1 MRSTKALLSGLVVV
15 VLVASPFSSASAAWR
30 HRGIIP
36 DVFGAAAAIV
46 VGAATIATAPLAI
59 IAGAGPRGYYGGPP
73 GYAYDRP
80 PRDYYGGPAAGYGY
94 EGPPRGYYAPPQARY
109 YAPPRDYGSRS
120 DYYRPRP
127 RYYGPPPGY

>member
-15 VLVASPFSSASAAWR
+15 TLVAAPLSSASAAWR

-36 DVFGAAAAIV
+36 DVFGAAAAVV

-59 IAGAGPRGYYGGPP
+59 IAGAGPRGYYGGVPR
-73 GYAYDRP
+73 YAYDGP
-80 PRDYYGGPAAGYGY
+80 QRDYYGGSSGYAY
-94 EGPPRGYYAPPQARY
+94 EGPPRGYYARPPARY
-109 YAPPRDYGSRS
+109 YAPPRDYGPPPGF
-120 DYYRPRP
+120 YRPPP

>member
-1 MRSTKALLSGLVVV
+1 MRSTKALVSSLVVV
-15 VLVASPFSSASAAWR
+15 AFVAVPLSSASAAWR

-73 GYAYDRP
+73 GYAND
-80 PRDYYGGPAAGYGY
+80 
-94 EGPPRGYYAPPQARY
+94 GPPRGY
-109 YAPPRDYGSRS
+109 
-120 DYYRPRP
+120 
-127 RYYGPPPGY
+127 